1 MAEGVALELCLACN
15 ANVPRRLKRLRGFYF
30 TNMNNASTVTV
41 EKVNS
46 GSICGGVMTPG
57 LLRKISAIA
66 KRRIEYLLIPF
77 VLLLFLGLW
86 SLVVRL
92 GDYPPFILPSPW
104 HVYAKFLAVLSDGTL
119 WRHIRI
125 TLVEIFWGLVLGL
138 GLAISLGYLLAKSR
152 LLERILSPYIVA
164 FQAIPIIALAP
175 LLVIW
180 FGYGSLSKIL
190 TCALVVFFP
199 VLINTLVGIRAVEE
213 DLMDLMRSLEASR
226 WQTFTMLEL
235 PAALPVLFGG
245 LRIGVTL
252 SVIGAVV
259 GEFVGA
265 DRGLGFLVNLSG
277 GLFDT
282 PLTFVAF
289 FVLGSIAIGLYL
301 AVVALEGFLLSWKK

>member
-1 MAEGVALELCLACN
+1 
-15 ANVPRRLKRLRGFYF
+15 
-30 TNMNNASTVTV
+30 MNNASTVPVKKTAHD
-41 EKVNS
+41 S
-46 GSICGGVMTPG
+46 ACGRMMMPG
-57 LLRKISAIA
+57 LLKKVPAIA
-66 KRRIEYLLIPF
+66 KRRIEYLLIPLALF
-77 VLLLFLGLW
+77 LFLGLW
-86 SLVVRL
+86 SLIVRL

-104 HVYAKFLAVLSDGTL
+104 RVYGKFLTVVGDGTL
-119 WRHIRI
+119 WRHIKI
-125 TLVEIFWGLVLGL
+125 TLVEIFWGLALGL
-138 GLAISLGYLLAKSR
+138 SLAISLGYLLAKSR

-199 VLINTLVGIRAVEE
+199 ILINTIIGIRAVEK
-213 DLMDLMRSLEASR
+213 DLVDLMRSLEASR
-226 WQTFTMLEL
+226 WQIFTILEVT
-235 PAALPVLFGG
+235 AALPVLFGG

-282 PLTFVAF
+282 PLTFVALF
-289 FVLGSIAIGLYL
+289 ILGSIAIGLYL
-301 AVVALEGFLLSWKK
+301 TVAALESFLLSWKR

>member
-1 MAEGVALELCLACN
+1 M
-15 ANVPRRLKRLRGFYF
+15 
-30 TNMNNASTVTV
+30 
-41 EKVNS
+41 
-46 GSICGGVMTPG
+46 
-57 LLRKISAIA
+57 
-66 KRRIEYLLIPF
+66 
-77 VLLLFLGLW
+77 
-86 SLVVRL
+86 RL
-92 GDYPPFILPSPW
+92 GDYPPFILPSPLQ
-104 HVYAKFLAVLSDGTL
+104 VYKKLLTVVSDGTL
-119 WRHIRI
+119 GRHIRI
-125 TLVEIFWGLVLGL
+125 TLVEIFWGLALGL
-138 GLAISLGYLLAKSR
+138 SLAISLGYLLAKSK

-175 LLVIW
+175 LLAIW

-199 VLINTLVGIRAVEE
+199 ILVNTIVGIRAVEQ
-213 DLMDLMRSLEASR
+213 DLVDLMRSLEANH
-226 WQTFTMLEL
+226 WQTFTMLEV

-282 PLTFVAF
+282 SLTFVAL

-301 AVVALEGFLLSWKK
+301 AVVALESFLLSWKR

>member
-1 MAEGVALELCLACN
+1 M
-15 ANVPRRLKRLRGFYF
+15 
-30 TNMNNASTVTV
+30 MW
-41 EKVNS
+41 
-46 GSICGGVMTPG
+46 G
-57 LLRKISAIA
+57 LLRKVPAIA
-66 KRRIEYLLIPF
+66 KRQIEYLLIPLA
-77 VLLLFLGLW
+77 LLLFLGLW
-86 SLVVRL
+86 SLVVHLR
-92 GDYPPFILPSPW
+92 DYPSFIMPSPLQ
-104 HVYAKFLAVLSDGTL
+104 VYGKFLTVVSDGTL
-119 WRHIRI
+119 WRHIKI
-125 TLVEIFWGLVLGL
+125 TLMEIFWGLALGL
-138 GLAISLGYLLAKSR
+138 SLAISLGYLLAKSR
-152 LLERILSPYIVA
+152 LLERIVSPYIVA

-199 VLINTLVGIRAVEE
+199 ILINTIVGIRAVEQ
-213 DLMDLMRSLEASR
+213 DLVDLMRSLEASR
-226 WQTFTMLEL
+226 WQIFTMLEV

-282 PLTFVAF
+282 PLTFVAL

-301 AVVALEGFLLSWKK
+301 AVTALEGFLLSWKR

>member
-1 MAEGVALELCLACN
+1 
-15 ANVPRRLKRLRGFYF
+15 
-30 TNMNNASTVTV
+30 MNNASTVPV
-41 EKVNS
+41 KKAPP
-46 GSICGGVMTPG
+46 GSTHSRVMMPG
-57 LLRKISAIA
+57 PLRKVPAIA
-66 KRRIEYLLIPF
+66 KRRIEYLLIPLA
-77 VLLLFLGLW
+77 LLLFLGLW
-86 SLVVRL
+86 NLIVRL
-92 GDYPPFILPSPW
+92 GDYPPFILPSPLQ
-104 HVYAKFLAVLSDGTL
+104 VYGKFLTVVSDGTL

-125 TLVEIFWGLVLGL
+125 TLVEIFWGLALGL
-138 GLAISLGYLLAKSR
+138 SLAISLGYLLAKSK

-175 LLVIW
+175 LLAIW
-180 FGYGSLSKIL
+180 FGYGSLSKVL

-199 VLINTLVGIRAVEE
+199 ILINTIIGIRAVEQ
-213 DLMDLMRSLEASR
+213 DLIDLMRSLEASR
-226 WQTFTMLEL
+226 WQTFTMLEV

-282 PLTFVAF
+282 PLTFVAL
-289 FVLGSIAIGLYL
+289 FVLGCIAIGLYL
-301 AVVALEGFLLSWKK
+301 AVAALESFLLSWKR

>member
-1 MAEGVALELCLACN
+1 MM
-15 ANVPRRLKRLRGFYF
+15 PD
-30 TNMNNASTVTV
+30 
-41 EKVNS
+41 
-46 GSICGGVMTPG
+46 
-57 LLRKISAIA
+57 LLRMVLAIA
-66 KRRIEYLLIPF
+66 KRRIEYLLIPLA
-77 VLLLFLGLW
+77 LLLFLGMW
-86 SLVVRL
+86 SLIVRL
-92 GDYPPFILPSPW
+92 GDYPPFILPSPLR
-104 HVYAKFLAVLSDGTL
+104 VYGKFLTVVGDGTL

-125 TLVEIFWGLVLGL
+125 TLVEIFWGLALGL
-138 GLAISLGYLLAKSR
+138 SLAISLGYLLAKSR
-152 LLERILSPYIVA
+152 LLERLLSPYIVA

-175 LLVIW
+175 LLAIW

-199 VLINTLVGIRAVEE
+199 ILINTIVGIRAVEE
-213 DLMDLMRSLEASR
+213 DLVDLMRSLEASR
-226 WQTFTMLEL
+226 WQIFTMLEV

-282 PLTFVAF
+282 PLTFVAL

-301 AVVALEGFLLSWKK
+301 AVATLEGFLLSWKRQRGD

>member
-1 MAEGVALELCLACN
+1 LN
-15 ANVPRRLKRLRGFYF
+15 DTSIVPAGKA
-30 TNMNNASTVTV
+30 T
-41 EKVNS
+41 S
-46 GSICGGVMTPG
+46 GSTHSQVMMPN
-57 LLRKISAIA
+57 LLRKIAAIG
-66 KRRIEYLLIPF
+66 KRRIEYLLIPLA
-77 VLLLFLGLW
+77 LLLFLGLW
-86 SLVVRL
+86 SLIVRL
-92 GDYPPFILPSPW
+92 GDYPPFILPSPLR
-104 HVYAKFLAVLSDGTL
+104 VYGKFLTVAGDGTL
-119 WRHIRI
+119 WRHIKI
-125 TLVEIFWGLVLGL
+125 TTVEIFWGLALGL
-138 GLAISLGYLLAKSR
+138 SLAISLGYLLAKSR

-199 VLINTLVGIRAVEE
+199 VLINTIVGIRAVEE
-213 DLMDLMRSLEASR
+213 DLVDLMRSLEASR
-226 WQTFTMLEL
+226 WQIFTMLEV

-265 DRGLGFLVNLSG
+265 DRGLGFVVNLSG

-282 PLTFVAF
+282 PLTFVAL
-289 FVLGSIAIGLYL
+289 FVLASIAIGLYL
-301 AVVALEGFLLSWKK
+301 AVAALESFLLSWKR

>member
-1 MAEGVALELCLACN
+1 
-15 ANVPRRLKRLRGFYF
+15 
-30 TNMNNASTVTV
+30 MNNASTVPV
-41 EKVNS
+41 KKAPP
-46 GSICGGVMTPG
+46 GSTHSRVMMPDP
-57 LLRKISAIA
+57 LRKVPAIA
-66 KRRIEYLLIPF
+66 KRRIEYLLIPLA
-77 VLLLFLGLW
+77 LLLFLGLW
-86 SLVVRL
+86 NLIVRL
-92 GDYPPFILPSPW
+92 GDYPPFILPSPLQ
-104 HVYAKFLAVLSDGTL
+104 VYGKFLTVVSDGTL

-125 TLVEIFWGLVLGL
+125 TLVEIFWGLALGL
-138 GLAISLGYLLAKSR
+138 SLAISLGYLLAKSK

-175 LLVIW
+175 LLAIW
-180 FGYGSLSKIL
+180 FGYGSLSKVL

-199 VLINTLVGIRAVEE
+199 ILINTIIGIRAVEQ
-213 DLMDLMRSLEASR
+213 DLIDLMRSLEASR
-226 WQTFTMLEL
+226 WQTFTMLEV

-282 PLTFVAF
+282 PLTFVAL

-301 AVVALEGFLLSWKK
+301 AVAALESFLLSWKR

>member
-1 MAEGVALELCLACN
+1 
-15 ANVPRRLKRLRGFYF
+15 
-30 TNMNNASTVTV
+30 MNNASTVPV
-41 EKVNS
+41 KKAPP
-46 GSICGGVMTPG
+46 GSTHSRVMMPDP
-57 LLRKISAIA
+57 LRKVPAIA
-66 KRRIEYLLIPF
+66 KRRIEYLLIPLA
-77 VLLLFLGLW
+77 LLLFLGLW
-86 SLVVRL
+86 NLIVRL
-92 GDYPPFILPSPW
+92 GDYPPFILPSPLQ
-104 HVYAKFLAVLSDGTL
+104 VYGKFLTVVSDGTL

-125 TLVEIFWGLVLGL
+125 TLVEIFWGLALGL
-138 GLAISLGYLLAKSR
+138 SLAISLGYLLAKSK

-175 LLVIW
+175 LLAIW

-199 VLINTLVGIRAVEE
+199 ILINTIVGIRAVEQ
-213 DLMDLMRSLEASR
+213 DLIDLMRSLEASR
-226 WQTFTMLEL
+226 WQTFAMLEV
-235 PAALPVLFGG
+235 PASLPVLFGG

-282 PLTFVAF
+282 PLTFVAL
-289 FVLGSIAIGLYL
+289 FVLGGIAIGLYL
-301 AVVALEGFLLSWKK
+301 AVAALESFLLSWKR

>member
-1 MAEGVALELCLACN
+1 LNSVGT
-15 ANVPRRLKRLRGFYF
+15 VPAKRDTPSSASSRG
-30 TNMNNASTVTV
+30 M
-41 EKVNS
+41 
-46 GSICGGVMTPG
+46 MPD
-57 LLRKISAIA
+57 LLRKIQAIA
-66 KRRIEYLLIPF
+66 KRQIEYFLIPLA
-77 VLLLFLGLW
+77 LLLFLGLW
-86 SLVVRL
+86 SLIVRL
-92 GDYPPFILPSPW
+92 GDYPPFILPSPLQ
-104 HVYAKFLAVLSDGTL
+104 VYGKFLTVVSDGTL

-125 TLVEIFWGLVLGL
+125 TLVEIFWGLALGL
-138 GLAISLGYLLAKSR
+138 SLAISLGYLLAKSR

-180 FGYGSLSKIL
+180 FGYGSFSKIL

-199 VLINTLVGIRAVEE
+199 ILINTIVGIRAVEE
-213 DLMDLMRSLEASR
+213 ELVDLMRSLEASR
-226 WQTFTMLEL
+226 WQIFIMLEV

-282 PLTFVAF
+282 PLTFVAL
-289 FVLGSIAIGLYL
+289 FVLGGIAIGLYL
-301 AVVALEGFLLSWKK
+301 AVAALEGFLLSWKR

>member
-1 MAEGVALELCLACN
+1 MDD
-15 ANVPRRLKRLRGFYF
+15 
-30 TNMNNASTVTV
+30 TSTVPGRKATPD
-41 EKVNS
+41 S
-46 GSICGGVMTPG
+46 PHSQVMMPD
-57 LLRKISAIA
+57 LLRKVPAIA
-66 KRRIEYLLIPF
+66 KKRIEYLLIPLA
-77 VLLLFLGLW
+77 LLLFLGLW
-86 SLVVRL
+86 GFIVRL
-92 GDYPPFILPSPW
+92 GDYPPYILPSPLR
-104 HVYAKFLAVLSDGTL
+104 VYGKFLTVVGDGTL
-119 WRHIRI
+119 WRHIKV
-125 TLVEIFWGLVLGL
+125 TLAEIFWGLVLGL
-138 GLAISLGYLLAKSR
+138 SLAISLGYLLAKSR

-180 FGYGSLSKIL
+180 FGYGSLSKTL

-199 VLINTLVGIRAVEE
+199 VLINTIVGIRAVEE
-213 DLMDLMRSLEASR
+213 DLVDLMRSLEASR
-226 WQTFTMLEL
+226 WQTFTMLEV

-282 PLTFVAF
+282 PLTFVAL
-289 FVLGSIAIGLYL
+289 FVLGSIAISLYL
-301 AVVALEGFLLSWKK
+301 AVAALESFLLSWKR

>member
-1 MAEGVALELCLACN
+1 LDDMST
-15 ANVPRRLKRLRGFYF
+15 VPRRKA
-30 TNMNNASTVTV
+30 TPDSPH
-41 EKVNS
+41 S
-46 GSICGGVMTPG
+46 QVMLPD
-57 LLRKISAIA
+57 LLRKLPAIA
-66 KRRIEYLLIPF
+66 GKRIEYLLIPLA
-77 VLLLFLGLW
+77 LLLFLGLW
-86 SLVVRL
+86 GLIVRL
-92 GDYPPFILPSPW
+92 GDYPPFILPSPLR
-104 HVYAKFLAVLSDGTL
+104 VYGRFLTVVGDGTL
-119 WRHIRI
+119 WRHIKI
-125 TLVEIFWGLVLGL
+125 TLAEIFWGLVLGL
-138 GLAISLGYLLAKSR
+138 SLAITLGYLLAKSR

-180 FGYGSLSKIL
+180 FDYGSLSKIL

-199 VLINTLVGIRAVEE
+199 ILINTIVGIRAVEE
-213 DLMDLMRSLEASR
+213 DLVDLMRSLEASR
-226 WQTFTMLEL
+226 WQTFTMLEV

-282 PLTFVAF
+282 PLTFVAL
-289 FVLGSIAIGLYL
+289 FVLGSIAISLYL
-301 AVVALEGFLLSWKK
+301 AVAALESFLLSWKR

>member
-1 MAEGVALELCLACN
+1 LN
-15 ANVPRRLKRLRGFYF
+15 NVGTVPAKRDTPSSASSRG
-30 TNMNNASTVTV
+30 M
-41 EKVNS
+41 
-46 GSICGGVMTPG
+46 MPD
-57 LLRKISAIA
+57 LLRKIQAIA
-66 KRRIEYLLIPF
+66 KRQIEYFLIPLA
-77 VLLLFLGLW
+77 LLLFLGLW
-86 SLVVRL
+86 SLIVRL
-92 GDYPPFILPSPW
+92 GDYPPFILPSPLQ
-104 HVYAKFLAVLSDGTL
+104 VYGKFLTVVSDGTL

-125 TLVEIFWGLVLGL
+125 TLVEIFWGLALGL
-138 GLAISLGYLLAKSR
+138 SLAISLGYLLAKSR

-180 FGYGSLSKIL
+180 FGYGSFSKIL

-199 VLINTLVGIRAVEE
+199 ILINTIVGIRAVEE
-213 DLMDLMRSLEASR
+213 ELVDLMRSLEASR
-226 WQTFTMLEL
+226 WQIFIMLEV

-282 PLTFVAF
+282 PLTFVAL
-289 FVLGSIAIGLYL
+289 FVLGGIAIGLYL
-301 AVVALEGFLLSWKK
+301 AVAALEGFLLSWKR

>member
-1 MAEGVALELCLACN
+1 MKKAPPG
-15 ANVPRRLKRLRGFYF
+15 
-30 TNMNNASTVTV
+30 STH
-41 EKVNS
+41 S
-46 GSICGGVMTPG
+46 RVMMWG
-57 LLRKISAIA
+57 LLRKVPAIA
-66 KRRIEYLLIPF
+66 KRQIEYLLIPLA
-77 VLLLFLGLW
+77 LLLFLGLW
-86 SLVVRL
+86 SLVVHLR
-92 GDYPPFILPSPW
+92 DYPSFIMPSPLQ
-104 HVYAKFLAVLSDGTL
+104 VYGKFLTVVSDGTL
-119 WRHIRI
+119 WRHIKI
-125 TLVEIFWGLVLGL
+125 TLMEIFWGLALGL
-138 GLAISLGYLLAKSR
+138 SLAISLGYLLAKSR
-152 LLERILSPYIVA
+152 LLERIVSPYIVA

-199 VLINTLVGIRAVEE
+199 ILINTIVGIRAVEQ
-213 DLMDLMRSLEASR
+213 DLVDLMRSLEASR
-226 WQTFTMLEL
+226 WQIFTMLEV

-282 PLTFVAF
+282 PLTFVAL

-301 AVVALEGFLLSWKK
+301 AVTALEGFLLSWKR

>member
-1 MAEGVALELCLACN
+1 LN
-15 ANVPRRLKRLRGFYF
+15 DK
-30 TNMNNASTVTV
+30 STVPARKAAPGSTHSRV
-41 EKVNS
+41 MMPDLLSKV
-46 GSICGGVMTPG
+46 
-57 LLRKISAIA
+57 SAIA
-66 KRRIEYLLIPF
+66 KRRIEYMLIPLALF
-77 VLLLFLGLW
+77 LFLGLW
-86 SLVVRL
+86 SLIVHL
-92 GDYPPFILPSPW
+92 GDYPPFILPSPLQ
-104 HVYAKFLAVLSDGTL
+104 VYGKFLTVVSEGTL
-119 WRHIRI
+119 WRHIKI
-125 TLVEIFWGLVLGL
+125 TLAEIFWGLALGL
-138 GLAISLGYLLAKSR
+138 SLAISLGYLLAKSR

-180 FGYGSLSKIL
+180 FGYGTLSKIL

-199 VLINTLVGIRAVEE
+199 VLINAIVGIRAVEE
-213 DLMDLMRSLEASR
+213 DLVDLMHSLEASR
-226 WQTFTMLEL
+226 WQIFTMLEV

-282 PLTFVAF
+282 PLTFVAL
-289 FVLGSIAIGLYL
+289 FVLASIAIGLYL
-301 AVVALEGFLLSWKK
+301 AVAALEGFLLSWKR

>member
-1 MAEGVALELCLACN
+1 
-15 ANVPRRLKRLRGFYF
+15 
-30 TNMNNASTVTV
+30 MNKASTVPVKKATP
-41 EKVNS
+41 
-46 GSICGGVMTPG
+46 GSACSRVMTLG
-57 LLRKISAIA
+57 LLRQVPVIA
-66 KRRIEYLLIPF
+66 RRRIEYLLIPLA
-77 VLLLFLGLW
+77 LLLFLGLW
-86 SLVVRL
+86 SLIVRL
-92 GDYPPFILPSPW
+92 GDYPSFILPSPLQ
-104 HVYAKFLAVLSDGTL
+104 VYGKFLTVVGDGTL

-125 TLVEIFWGLVLGL
+125 TLVEIFWGLALGL
-138 GLAISLGYLLAKSR
+138 SLAISLGYLLAKSR

-199 VLINTLVGIRAVEE
+199 VLINTIVGIRAVEE
-213 DLMDLMRSLEASR
+213 DLVDLMRSLETSR
-226 WQTFTMLEL
+226 WQIFTMLEV
-235 PAALPVLFGG
+235 PAALPVLLGG

-301 AVVALEGFLLSWKK
+301 AVVALEGFLLSWKR

>member
-1 MAEGVALELCLACN
+1 
-15 ANVPRRLKRLRGFYF
+15 
-30 TNMNNASTVTV
+30 MNNASTVPVQKAPPDSTH
-41 EKVNS
+41 S
-46 GSICGGVMTPG
+46 RVMMPG
-57 LLRKISAIA
+57 PLRKVPAIA
-66 KRRIEYLLIPF
+66 KRRIEYLLIPLA
-77 VLLLFLGLW
+77 LLLFLGLW
-86 SLVVRL
+86 NLIVHL
-92 GDYPPFILPSPW
+92 GDYPPFILPSPLQ
-104 HVYAKFLAVLSDGTL
+104 VYVKFLTVVSDGTL

-125 TLVEIFWGLVLGL
+125 TLVEIFWGLALGL
-138 GLAISLGYLLAKSR
+138 SLAISLGYLLAKSK

-175 LLVIW
+175 LLAIW

-190 TCALVVFFP
+190 TCGLVVFFP
-199 VLINTLVGIRAVEE
+199 ILINTIVGIRAVEQ
-213 DLMDLMRSLEASR
+213 DLVDLMRSLEASR
-226 WQTFTMLEL
+226 WQTFTMLEV

-265 DRGLGFLVNLSG
+265 NRGLGFLVNLSG

-282 PLTFVAF
+282 PLTFVAL

-301 AVVALEGFLLSWKK
+301 AVAALESFLLSWKR

>member
-1 MAEGVALELCLACN
+1 
-15 ANVPRRLKRLRGFYF
+15 
-30 TNMNNASTVTV
+30 
-41 EKVNS
+41 
-46 GSICGGVMTPG
+46 
-57 LLRKISAIA
+57 
-66 KRRIEYLLIPF
+66 
-77 VLLLFLGLW
+77 
-86 SLVVRL
+86 
-92 GDYPPFILPSPW
+92 
-104 HVYAKFLAVLSDGTL
+104 
-119 WRHIRI
+119 
-125 TLVEIFWGLVLGL
+125 VEIFWGLALGL
-138 GLAISLGYLLAKSR
+138 SLAISLGYLLAKSK

-175 LLVIW
+175 LLAIW

-199 VLINTLVGIRAVEE
+199 ILVNTIVGIRAVEQ
-213 DLMDLMRSLEASR
+213 DLVDLMRSLEANR
-226 WQTFTMLEL
+226 WQTFTMLEV

-282 PLTFVAF
+282 SLTFVAL

-301 AVVALEGFLLSWKK
+301 AVVALESFLLSWKR